1 VAGDVAAR
9 PINTRSAIAAIACP
23 VRTQARTSREALHR
37 SLSCKLC
44 GMRREQRQFWQ
55 PWPKAARFL
64 RAAGLLLVTLSPTA
78 AQDIRGMEVCTAEK
92 QMERR
97 TACLQANVEFLQ
109 QALNKLAHDTQ
120 EKSAA
125 ADRDLAAA
133 RAEIAALKSA
143 MEKLNSELKQMKVKA
158 EPESKK

>member
-1 VAGDVAAR
+1 M
-9 PINTRSAIAAIACP
+9 
-23 VRTQARTSREALHR
+23 
-37 SLSCKLC
+37 K
-44 GMRREQRQFWQ
+44 REQREFWR
-55 PWPKAARFL
+55 PWRKMAQFL
-64 RAAGLLLVTLSPTA
+64 RLTGLVLVTMQSPAA

-109 QALNKLAHDTQ
+109 QTLNKLAHDTQ

-143 MEKLNSELKQMKVKA
+143 VEKLNSEMKQMKVKA
-158 EPESKK
+158 EPENKK

>member
-1 VAGDVAAR
+1 M
-9 PINTRSAIAAIACP
+9 
-23 VRTQARTSREALHR
+23 
-37 SLSCKLC
+37 K
-44 GMRREQRQFWQ
+44 REQRQYWQ
-55 PWPKAARFL
+55 PWHKAAQFL
-64 RAAGLLLVTLSPTA
+64 HPAGLLLVTSLSPAA

-143 MEKLNSELKQMKVKA
+143 MEKLTAELKQIKAKA
-158 EPESKK
+158 EPENKK